1 MKKFLLITLCALT
14 ALVGCKNGGKG
25 GKRLLPNISG
35 KAGEVLV
42 VSDKFSWDSI
52 LKESVCGI
60 LCDDCPFLAQKEP
73 LYDVITTTPSN
84 FGQMFQ
90 IHRNIIVFNINSG
103 VSVPGVQF
111 KYDRW
116 AAPQILITVNAADA
130 EQARE
135 LFEENASKIIAA
147 IEQKERDR
155 IIANTRQYQQRDLA
169 VAVEDFIG
177 AKMVFPSGYS
187 LKKRGNNFMWI
198 SYETVKVQQGFFIYT
213 YPAEG
218 SASQLSLDALVAQR
232 NKVLAQ
238 EVPGPSE
245 GSYMTTGSFLAPY
258 VKYAG
263 YKGIKYAELRG
274 LWEVENDFMG
284 GPFVSHSFYTPDGL
298 NIVCIEGYVYAP
310 SKNKRHYLRQVES
323 LLYAFEWPEQQ

>member
-1 MKKFLLITLCALT
+1 MKRFVLISLCAITCLC
-14 ALVGCKNGGKG
+14 ACKNGKS

-42 VSDKFSWDSI
+42 VSEKITWDSC
-52 LKESVCGI
+52 LKDVVRGA
-60 LCDDCPFLAQKEP
+60 LCEDCPFLAQKEP
-73 LYDVITTTPSN
+73 LYDVIHTTPSN

-103 VSVPGVQF
+103 VSVPGVQY

-116 AAPQILITVNAADA
+116 AAPQILVTVNASSVEEACA
-130 EQARE
+130 
-135 LFEENASKIIAA
+135 LFTDNSSKIIAA

-155 IIANTRQYQQRDLA
+155 IIVNTKHYQQRDLA

-187 LKKRGNNFMWI
+187 LKKRGDNFMWI

-218 SASQLSLDALVAQR
+218 KAEQLGLDALVEQR
-232 NKVLAQ
+232 NKVLKE

-245 GSYMTTGSFLAPY
+245 GSYMTTGTFLAPS
-258 VKYAG
+258 VSYAG

-323 LLYAFEWPEQQ
+323 LLYAFEWCE